1 MSAIIGEGVSLRGLR
16 DEGYNYTWNI
26 TGACVAADVSK
37 AVTQDLTAANS
48 AKLAT
53 TGSTILGTLASF
65 EDRVQEG
72 IKVGTVARK
81 GVFVWTYDG
90 PNPTLGV
97 GVVGGATAGYVK
109 AYIPV
114 AAQEPIVGNVVIDVD
129 TVNKLVTVL
138 FD

>member
-16 DEGYNYTWNI
+16 DENYNYTWNV
-26 TGACVAADVSK
+26 TGTVVQADVSK
-37 AVTQDLTAANS
+37 AVQLDTAASNS
-48 AKLAT
+48 VKLAT
-53 TGSTILGTLASF
+53 ADSTILGVLASY

-81 GVFVWTYDG
+81 GVFVLSYSGADPDIG
-90 PNPTLGV
+90 C
-97 GVVGGATAGYVK
+97 GVVGGAAAGQVK
-109 AYIPV
+109 AYIV
-114 AAQEPIVGNVVIDVD
+114 STVHTPIVGNIVIDRD